1 MKRNGAEVHSAE
13 TKVEALLD
21 HDGTVVQ
28 GTPGSTAQG
37 PSARFERVPEHHEG
51 TQFNIELHFN
61 TEIPGLSY
69 QTVQGALLEVEGGSV
84 SAASRLTPGSNEGWR
99 VSVTPSHRGRIEIR
113 LPVRECGEPNAVCVD
128 NQPLTEAVSATVQG
142 VPLTAQFRNV
152 PEEHDGETP
161 FEIEFVLSEEPAG
174 LSYRTVQGDLFDV
187 SGGQIVRAWRL
198 EKGDNTGWGLK
209 VEPSGYVD
217 VSLEV
222 RATTHCDALPGVC
235 TADGRMLAGG
245 LHTSIKGPAT
255 LSVSDAETDEEAGGT
270 LDFVVSLS
278 RALEETV
285 TVEYRTED
293 GTAQAPEDYTH
304 TSGTLTF
311 ALGER
316 SKIVPVPILD
326 DGHDEGS
333 ETMKLKLENPSPSR
347 VKLMDDEGIGTI
359 HNHDPMPKAWLV
371 RFGRTV
377 GSQLVDALNARLE
390 GAGGSHVTVAG
401 INVIGASGLEPEAE
415 DDDPFGLPEWAK
427 DRRLEADERTI
438 TADDLLLGSAFH
450 LSSGGDG
457 TQGEGP
463 AFTAWG
469 HVATGAFEAE
479 EDSVTMDGEVTTG
492 LVGFDAEWER
502 ALAGVMLSQS
512 TGDGSYQLDPAHGN
526 DAGTVESSLTGVYPY
541 ARVDLNARVSAWALA
556 GRAQASSR
564 CTRRAGNP
572 CRPTSRCAWAR
583 WG

>member
-1 MKRNGAEVHSAE
+1 M
-13 TKVEALLD
+13 
-21 HDGTVVQ
+21 
-28 GTPGSTAQG
+28 
-37 PSARFERVPEHHEG
+37 
-51 TQFNIELHFN
+51 
-61 TEIPGLSY
+61 
-69 QTVQGALLEVEGGSV
+69 
-84 SAASRLTPGSNEGWR
+84 
-99 VSVTPSHRGRIEIR
+99 
-113 LPVRECGEPNAVCVD
+113 
-128 NQPLTEAVSATVQG
+128 
-142 VPLTAQFRNV
+142 
-152 PEEHDGETP
+152 
-161 FEIEFVLSEEPAG
+161 
-174 LSYRTVQGDLFDV
+174 
-187 SGGQIVRAWRL
+187 
-198 EKGDNTGWGLK
+198 
-209 VEPSGYVD
+209 
-217 VSLEV
+217 
-222 RATTHCDALPGVC
+222 
-235 TADGRMLAGG
+235 
-245 LHTSIKGPAT
+245 
-255 LSVSDAETDEEAGGT
+255 SDAETDEEAGGT

-293 GTAQAPEDYTH
+293 GTAQAPADYTH

-347 VKLMDDEGIGTI
+347 VKLKDDEGIGTI
-359 HNHDPMPKAWLV
+359 HNHDPMPKAWMV

-401 INVIGASGLEPEAE
+401 IPVIGASGLEPEAE

-479 EDSVTMDGEVTTG
+479 EDGVTMDGEVTTG

-512 TGDGSYQLDPAHGN
+512 TGDGSYQLDPAHGS

-556 GRAQASSR
+556 GAGSGELTLHQEGGKSMPTDISMRMGALGVKGQVLDGTGASRLGVNVKSDAMWVGTKSERTSDMIATEGNVTRLRLIVEGERVFVAGNGATFTPSAEVGLRHDGGDAETGTGSR
-564 CTRRAGNP
+564 GRRGAALHDRHSDGRGASTHARRARSLGLQRVGGKRGHPRDAERVGPGPDALHRPGVGADGERRRAALVGARRNRARGRLRVRGRQP
-572 CRPTSRCAWAR
+572 ARDRRRLRDRVCRQPRRAHPLRRHDAR
-583 WG
+583 RWREPHGAHRHPLAVGP

>member
-1 MKRNGAEVHSAE
+1 M
-13 TKVEALLD
+13 
-21 HDGTVVQ
+21 
-28 GTPGSTAQG
+28 
-37 PSARFERVPEHHEG
+37 
-51 TQFNIELHFN
+51 
-61 TEIPGLSY
+61 
-69 QTVQGALLEVEGGSV
+69 
-84 SAASRLTPGSNEGWR
+84 
-99 VSVTPSHRGRIEIR
+99 
-113 LPVRECGEPNAVCVD
+113 
-128 NQPLTEAVSATVQG
+128 
-142 VPLTAQFRNV
+142 
-152 PEEHDGETP
+152 
-161 FEIEFVLSEEPAG
+161 
-174 LSYRTVQGDLFDV
+174 
-187 SGGQIVRAWRL
+187 
-198 EKGDNTGWGLK
+198 
-209 VEPSGYVD
+209 
-217 VSLEV
+217 
-222 RATTHCDALPGVC
+222 
-235 TADGRMLAGG
+235 
-245 LHTSIKGPAT
+245 
-255 LSVSDAETDEEAGGT
+255 SDAETDEEAGGT

-401 INVIGASGLEPEAE
+401 IPVIGASGLEPEAE
-415 DDDPFGLPEWAK
+415 EDDPFGLPEWAK

-479 EDSVTMDGEVTTG
+479 EDGVTMDGEVTTG

-556 GRAQASSR
+556 GAGSGELTLHQEGGKSMPTGISMRMGAVGVKGQVLDGTGASGLGVNVKSDAMWVGTKSERTNEMVATEGDVTRLRLIVEGERVFVAGNGATFTPSAEVGLRHDGGDAETGTGVEVGAGLRYTIGTVTIEAQARTLVAHQASGYEEWGASAAIR
-564 CTRRAGNP
+564 VTPSASGRGLTLSIAPAWGQTGSAAERLWSAHDATALGADSEFEADSQLAIDAGYGIGFAGNRGVLTP
-572 CRPTSRCAWAR
+572 YVGMTLGDGGNRTVRTGTRWQLGPDVVVGLEATRQTSDADEAANELMLRAALR
-583 WG
+583 F